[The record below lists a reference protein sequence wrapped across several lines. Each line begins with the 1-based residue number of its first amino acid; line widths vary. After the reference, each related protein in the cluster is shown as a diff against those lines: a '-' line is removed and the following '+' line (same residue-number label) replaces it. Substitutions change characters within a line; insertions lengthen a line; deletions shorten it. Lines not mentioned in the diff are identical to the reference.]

1 MIPILDL
8 KKQYLS
14 LEKEIDQAIKEVL
27 TSTMFIGGDKVSNL
41 EKKVAEF
48 CNVEYGVAL
57 NSGTDA
63 LFLAMRAC
71 GIKEG
76 DEIITTPF
84 TFIAT
89 TETIGAIGANPVFI
103 DIDPQT
109 YNIDVNQIES
119 KITSKTKAILP
130 VHLFGQSAQMDKIM
144 EIAKKHNLR
153 VIEDCA
159 QSIGAEFNG
168 QKTGSIGDMGCFS
181 FFPSKNLGAYGDGGM
196 LVSHNK
202 DLAEKAKVIS
212 QHGARVKY
220 YHDEL
225 GVNSRLDAIQAAIL
239 NVKLPHLNTWTNNR
253 REIAKGYTQ
262 KLSDLKT
269 ITTPYDIKESY
280 SVYHQ
285 YTIRVHDGKRDEL
298 QNYLKEQGVQTMI
311 YYPVPLHLQKV
322 HANLGYKEGDF
333 PHSEKAAKEVL
344 SLPMFP
350 ELTMEQ
356 QDFIVEKI
364 YQFYK

>member
-8 KKQYLS
+8 KTQYLS
-14 LEKEIDQAIKEVL
+14 LEKEIDAAIKEVL
-27 TSTMFIGGDKVSNL
+27 LATNFIGGEQVGNL
-41 EKKVAEF
+41 EKKIAEY
-48 CNVEYGVAL
+48 CNVGYGVAL

-63 LFLAMRAC
+63 LYLAMRAC
-71 GIKEG
+71 DIKEG

-89 TETIGAIGANPVFI
+89 TETIGAIGAKPVFV
-103 DIDPQT
+103 DIDPKT
-109 YNIDVNQIES
+109 YNIDVNAIEA

-130 VHLFGQSAQMDKIM
+130 VHLFGQSSQMDKIM
-144 EIAKKHNLR
+144 ELAKKYNLR

-159 QSIGAEFNG
+159 QSIGSEFNG
-168 QKTGSIGDMGCFS
+168 QKTGSIGDIGCFS

-196 LVSHNK
+196 LISNDK
-202 DLAEKAKVIS
+202 DLAEKAKVIR

-220 YHDEL
+220 YHEEL
-225 GVNSRLDAIQAAIL
+225 GVNSRLDTIQAAIL
-239 NVKLPHLNTWTNNR
+239 HVKLPYLDKWSENR
-253 REIAKGYTQ
+253 RNIAKAYSQ

-269 ITTPYDIKESY
+269 ITTPHDIEESH

-285 YTIRVHDGKRDEL
+285 YTIRVHDGKRNEL

-311 YYPVPLHLQKV
+311 YYPVPLHIQKV

-333 PHSEKAAKEVL
+333 PISEKAANEVL

-350 ELTMEQ
+350 ELTNEQ
-356 QDFIVEKI
+356 QDLIVEKV